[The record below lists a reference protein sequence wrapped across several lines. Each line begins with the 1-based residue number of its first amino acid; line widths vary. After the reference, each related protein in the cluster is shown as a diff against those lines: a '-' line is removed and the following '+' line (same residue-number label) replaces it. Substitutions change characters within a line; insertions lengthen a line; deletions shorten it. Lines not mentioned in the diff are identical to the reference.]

1 MTKPEV
7 LSLDEDQ
14 MKIRKKKAKSLI
26 PTIGAFYIKEEE
38 FNNVSVYA
46 IRVDHNGHVKETKTF
61 KVLQKP

>member
-1 MTKPEV
+1 
-7 LSLDEDQ
+7 

-61 KVLQKP
+61 KVL